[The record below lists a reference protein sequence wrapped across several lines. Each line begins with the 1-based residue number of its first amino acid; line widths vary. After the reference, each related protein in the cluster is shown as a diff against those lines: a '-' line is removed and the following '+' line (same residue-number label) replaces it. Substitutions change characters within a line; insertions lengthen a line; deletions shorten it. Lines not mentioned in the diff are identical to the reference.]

1 MSPEERY
8 LEVVAAFTD
17 RPRVSREGKGF
28 GSTALK
34 IDGKIFAMLTSRR
47 EFSVKLPRDRV
58 DSLVAGGQG
67 HRLDTGGGRQMKE
80 WLAVGP
86 DSELD
91 WKALAEEA
99 LAFVRH
105 S

>member
-1 MSPEERY
+1 MTPEERY
-8 LEVVAAFTD
+8 LEVVAAFAD

-34 IDGKIFAMLTSRR
+34 IEGKIFAMLTSRR
-47 EFSVKLPRDRV
+47 EFSVKLPRERV
-58 DSLVAGGQG
+58 DSLVEAGHGQ
-67 HRLDTGGGRQMKE
+67 RLDTGRGRQMKE

-86 DSELD
+86 ESELD

-99 LAFVRH
+99 LAYVRPT
-105 S
+105 